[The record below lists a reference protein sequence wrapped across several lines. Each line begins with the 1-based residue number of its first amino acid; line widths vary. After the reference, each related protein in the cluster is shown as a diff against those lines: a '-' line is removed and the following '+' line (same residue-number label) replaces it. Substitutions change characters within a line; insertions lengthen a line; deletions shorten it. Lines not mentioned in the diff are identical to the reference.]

1 MAAHAYPSPQE
12 VPNSQVGLAYIAKNV
27 PLCQKRQK
35 GNEAEKDGWRK
46 GVGEETKK
54 LVGPEREAEGR
65 LGRTCF

>member
-1 MAAHAYPSPQE
+1 M
-12 VPNSQVGLAYIAKNV
+12 AYIAKNV